1 MQVDYALSILKIFW
15 IILKTDFA
23 KKKNAISDALNQN
36 VSSAACPPGA
46 RTEDTSGRCCVFPF
60 KYKGRTY
67 NSCTNKHSFR
77 RKWWCSFDTVYKD
90 DWDYCGKDKCNFS
103 WDVHVSIFLFPLF
116 SILITS
122 SKKICFKWVIT
133 WFTSTPAACC
143 SFYIISKQGK
153 NPLMKE
159 LQFFLIVFA
168 CRWWSV

>member
-1 MQVDYALSILKIFW
+1 MQVDYALSILKILW

-23 KKKNAISDALNQN
+23 KKKCYQWCTESKCFL
-36 VSSAACPPGA
+36 SSLS
-46 RTEDTSGRCCVFPF
+46 SGSKNRGQVRSLLCQFPF
-60 KYKGRTY
+60 KYEGRTY
-67 NSCTNKHSFR
+67 NSCTNKDSSP
-77 RKWWCSFDTVYKD
+77 RKWWCSFDAVYKD
-90 DWDYCGKDKCNFS
+90 EWGYCGKDKCNFS

-133 WFTSTPAACC
+133 WFSSTPAACC
-143 SFYIISKQGK
+143 SFYIISKQGI